1 MQDSV
6 MNERGRTTIPK
17 SVREALDL
25 KEGDRIR
32 YIVAGNNVRI
42 MKLRSIKELKG
53 ALAKPGQK
61 AVSLEEMD
69 EGIAQGARESLGFLK

>member
-32 YIVAGNNVRI
+32 YLVVGNNVRI

-61 AVSLEEMD
+61 TVSLEEME
-69 EGIAQGARESLGFLK
+69 EGIAQGAGESLGFLK

>member
-32 YIVAGNNVRI
+32 YLVVGNNVRI
-42 MKLRSIKELKG
+42 MKLCSIKELKG

-61 AVSLEEMD
+61 TVSLEEMD